1 MSCNCD
7 ADHLGDEDDVQSVTK
22 PPQRRLVRF
31 AGWFL
36 LARLR
41 AEEQEGWKKEKK
53 LIDVIFLCEGD
64 A

>member
-1 MSCNCD
+1 MLMSCNCD

-41 AEEQEGWKKEKK
+41 AEEQEGWKKKK
-53 LIDVIFLCEGD
+53 N
-64 A
+64 